1 MTFVIVIAALLA
13 ASELGMFFYFR
24 HRLKAMQTQI
34 DAIDPHAGIDA
45 AALERAFN
53 EGVQHIM
60 DYSLSKAMG
69 GGLNG

>member
-1 MTFVIVIAALLA
+1 
-13 ASELGMFFYFR
+13 
-24 HRLKAMQTQI
+24 MQTQI
-34 DAIDPHAGIDA
+34 DTIDPHAGIDA